1 MSKTKHTPGPL
12 EYCFEGGTVAFIVE
26 PDGTVVAKLS
36 VIENTSGHSALVA
49 NTRLFAAAPELLKAL
64 EKALLM
70 CDKMTDGNGPYKYI
84 DGTQLVSDAYDTS
97 NLLKQAI
104 AKAKGEQP

>member
-1 MSKTKHTPGPL
+1 MSKLTRYNTIMGLMCNAAEVERL
-12 EYCFEGGTVAFIVE
+12 E
-26 PDGTVVAKLS
+26 
-36 VIENTSGHSALVA
+36 ALNA
-49 NTRLFAAAPELLKAL
+49 ELLEAL

-104 AKAKGEQP
+104 AKAKGEEL